1 MKCKLL
7 IAMEAGPTAPD
18 DICTVEDGRR
28 IIEAGTVIESPA
40 AWRLVHGGFAEPAD
54 KECEERLASVNQ
66 SQAGKLRQVH
76 ERIMREHAEF
86 LEELEAEEDE

>member
-28 IIEAGTVIESPA
+28 IVEAGTVIESPS

-54 KECEERLASVNQ
+54 DECHSRLKSVNQ
-66 SQAGKLRQVH
+66 SQAGKLRAVH
-76 ERIMREHAEF
+76 ERIMREREEF
-86 LEELEAEEDE
+86 IEELEAEEDE